1 MAVYMSSCLFN
12 LYAEPVQFIRSVV
25 STSFATPWTVAL
37 YAKYIM
43 QNAGLDEAQAGIKIT
58 RRKINNPNY
67 VDNTTLKT
75 ESEEDLKS
83 LLMKVKEESEKADL
97 KLRIHEMKIV
107 ASGSI
112 TLCQTD
118 GETMVT
124 VTDYCLELQN
134 HCRW

>member
-1 MAVYMSSCLFN
+1 MA
-12 LYAEPVQFIRSVV
+12 
-25 STSFATPWTVAL
+25 
-37 YAKYIM
+37 
-43 QNAGLDEAQAGIKIT
+43 
-58 RRKINNPNY
+58 
-67 VDNTTLKT
+67 
-75 ESEEDLKS
+75 ESEEGLKS
-83 LLMKVKEESEKADL
+83 LLMNVKEESEKADL